1 MGKSPKKESQM
12 IKLIAIDLDGTL
24 LNDKKEISK
33 TNQEVLAQAKA
44 KGVKIVLCTGRPLK
58 AILPYLDVLDL
69 RSSGD
74 YSITFNGGLVQ
85 KNDTGEIVD
94 KQTLSVADVQDLLA
108 VAETIDMPLDVL
120 ADDVVLCFPTSLT
133 HQTIY
138 PTLNPLLVFQPTDKQ
153 SVSAKTLYN
162 KAVVAYDQEELDQW
176 IPKIP
181 AEFKERYEV
190 IKTRSNLLEF
200 MPKGVTKAYG
210 IQLLAQELGIE
221 PAEVMAIGDEENDL
235 SMIAYAGVG
244 VAMGN
249 AISAVKE
256 AADVVTATNEED
268 GVAKIVSEYVLV

>member
-1 MGKSPKKESQM
+1 M

-24 LNDKKEISK
+24 LNGKKEISK

-44 KGVKIVLCTGRPLK
+44 KGIKIVLCTGRPLK

-69 RSSGD
+69 RSAGD

-108 VAETIDMPLDVL
+108 LAKQMDMPLDVL
-120 ADDVVLCFPTSLT
+120 RDEVVLCFPTSSD

-138 PTLNPLLVFQPTDKQ
+138 PKLNPLLVFQ
-153 SVSAKTLYN
+153 SATQQELTAEALYN
-162 KAVVAYDQEELDQW
+162 KAVVAYDQKELDQW

-181 AEFKERYEV
+181 AKFKERYEV

-221 PAEVMAIGDEENDL
+221 QAEVMAIGDEENDL

-268 GVAKIVSEYVLV
+268 GVAKIVSEYVLG

>member
-24 LNDKKEISK
+24 LNGKKEISK

-44 KGVKIVLCTGRPLK
+44 KGIKIVLCTGRPLK

-69 RSSGD
+69 RSAGD

-108 VAETIDMPLDVL
+108 LAETMDMPLDVL
-120 ADDVVLCFPTSLT
+120 ADDVVLCFPTSPK

-153 SVSAKTLYN
+153 AVSAKTLYN

-181 AEFKERYEV
+181 AKFKERYEV

-221 PAEVMAIGDEENDL
+221 QAEVMAIGDEENDL

-268 GVAKIVSEYVLV
+268 GVAKIVSEYVLG

>member
-24 LNDKKEISK
+24 LNGKKEISK

-44 KGVKIVLCTGRPLK
+44 KGIKIVLCTGRPLK

-69 RSSGD
+69 RSAGD

-108 VAETIDMPLDVL
+108 VAETMDMPLDVL
-120 ADDVVLCFPTSLT
+120 ADDVVLCFPTSPK

-153 SVSAKTLYN
+153 AVSAKTLYN

-181 AEFKERYEV
+181 AKFKERYEV

-221 PAEVMAIGDEENDL
+221 QAEVMAIGDEENDL

-249 AISAVKE
+249 AILAVKE

-268 GVAKIVSEYVLV
+268 GVAKIVSEYVLG